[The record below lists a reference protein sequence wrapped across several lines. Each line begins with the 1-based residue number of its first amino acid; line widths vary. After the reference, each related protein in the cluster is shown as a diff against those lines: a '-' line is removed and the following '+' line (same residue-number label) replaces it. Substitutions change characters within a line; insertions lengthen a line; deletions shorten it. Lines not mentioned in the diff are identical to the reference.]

1 MRIMAEIPFYNR
13 DCVFGFCKAV
23 YPQTSLPC
31 RKPRSI
37 LVDIGLKAAQEET
50 PPLRSYASYIVRLSN
65 LYNVLILA
73 VVPDAFGDANKNI
86 ALAREFLRI
95 INNRFRD
102 KQTKFLIVL
111 HRLDGHVVE
120 YRELVFRYLN
130 YVDVGIAIPSRE
142 SDVKEPSIKC
152 KEEPRAC
159 AQRIVWAVSQV
170 ATGVLSGIHVHILG
184 ALKPVLAS
192 LIKDYNYVPNSFDT
206 DAYRLV
212 SNDKLRKECLGDGRY
227 MIDPNKCPPEKWAKE
242 WLKGVIE

>member
-1 MRIMAEIPFYNR
+1 MRTNEVLFYNR
-13 DCVFGFCKAV
+13 DCVFGYCKAV
-23 YPQTSLPC
+23 YPQVILPT
-31 RKPRSI
+31 RNPRSI
-37 LVDIGLKAAQEET
+37 FVDIGLKAAQSSS
-50 PPLRSYASYIVRLSN
+50 PPLRSYASYIIRLSK
-65 LYNVLILA
+65 LYNAPILA
-73 VVPDAFGDANKNI
+73 VVPDVFGDASKNI
-86 ALAREFLRI
+86 ELAREFLRI

-102 KQTKFLIVL
+102 KQIKFLIVL
-111 HRLDGHVVE
+111 HRLDGHVDE

-142 SDVKEPSIKC
+142 SDVKEPTIKC
-152 KEEPRAC
+152 REEPRAC

-170 ATGVLSGIHVHILG
+170 AVGALTGVHVHILG

-212 SNDKLRKECLGDGRY
+212 SNDRLRKECLGDGRY
-227 MIDPNKCPPEKWAKE
+227 MIDPNKCPPEKWARE

>member
-1 MRIMAEIPFYNR
+1 MVEIPFYNR
-13 DCVFGFCKAV
+13 DCVFGYCKVV

-37 LVDIGLKAAQEET
+37 LTDIGLKAAQSRI
-50 PPLRSYASYIVRLSN
+50 PPLRSYASFVVRLSN
-65 LYNVLILA
+65 LYNAPILV
-73 VVPDAFGDANKNI
+73 VVPDAFGDADRNI

-95 INNRFRD
+95 INNRFRE
-102 KQTKFLIVL
+102 KQIKFLIVL
-111 HRLDGHVVE
+111 HRLDGHVDE
-120 YRELVFRYLN
+120 YRSLVFRYLN
-130 YVDVGIAIPSRE
+130 YVDTGIAIPSRE
-142 SDVKEPSIKC
+142 SDVKEPTIKC
-152 KEEPRAC
+152 RDEPRAC
-159 AQRIVWAVSQV
+159 AQRIVWAVNQV

-184 ALKPVLAS
+184 ALKLVLAS

-227 MIDPNKCPPEKWAKE
+227 MIDPNKCSPEKWAKE